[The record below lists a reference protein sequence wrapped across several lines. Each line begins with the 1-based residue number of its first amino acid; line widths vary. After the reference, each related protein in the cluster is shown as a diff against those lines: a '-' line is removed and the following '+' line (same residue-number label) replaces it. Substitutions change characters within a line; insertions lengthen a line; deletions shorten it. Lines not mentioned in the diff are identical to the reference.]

1 MAKLVVAAAWADG
14 KLTHDEIN
22 ALKDLVFRLPDINA
36 RDWEQLEI
44 YIDSPVGEAERLRL
58 LANVQDAVRS
68 KQDKQIVLDT
78 LRSLAEADGDVSAA
92 EIALLRT
99 AEEQLD
105 QSTGILGG
113 LGRLIA
119 GAAGRRS
126 RAVRSGPNRE
136 ERIDDFIRNTVYF
149 QFVSEMEAAGKR
161 TSVPED
167 QVRKLCLVA
176 GMLAHVAWVD
186 SEISEEEKGA
196 IVDALRKD
204 WQLPLR
210 EAELVCRISLSRVVK
225 GLDYAR
231 LSRGLFE
238 CTTLNER
245 RTFLVSL
252 FRVAES
258 ANRTSNDEIEEIRK
272 VAGGLKLSHRDFI
285 AAKTGPTS

>member
-1 MAKLVVAAAWADG
+1 MARTGLVMELAKLVVAAAWADG

-149 QFVSEMEAAGKR
+149 QFVSEMEASGKR

-167 QVRKLCLVA
+167 QVRKLMA
-176 GMLAHVAWVD
+176 
-186 SEISEEEKGA
+186 
-196 IVDALRKD
+196 
-204 WQLPLR
+204 
-210 EAELVCRISLSRVVK
+210 SL
-225 GLDYAR
+225 
-231 LSRGLFE
+231 
-238 CTTLNER
+238 
-245 RTFLVSL
+245 
-252 FRVAES
+252 
-258 ANRTSNDEIEEIRK
+258 
-272 VAGGLKLSHRDFI
+272 
-285 AAKTGPTS
+285 